1 MSELQ
6 TATVAGGCFWCTEA
20 VFKQI
25 EGVESVTSGYA
36 GGHVEEPSYDAVC
49 SGDTGHAECVQVEY
63 DPDVIDYE
71 DVLTV
76 FFATHNPTTK
86 NRQGPDVGSQYRS
99 AVFYHDEA
107 QREAVE
113 ATIEALDEQYSD
125 PIVTEVEPLETFYPA
140 EQYHQDYY
148 ERNPDQGYCAVNIDP
163 KLEKLNEQFRE
174 LLA

>member
-25 EGVESVTSGYA
+25 AGVESVTSGYA
-36 GGHVEEPSYDAVC
+36 GGHVEDPSYDAVC
-49 SGDTGHAECVQVEY
+49 SGDTGHAECVQVES

-107 QREAVE
+107 QREAAE
-113 ATIEALDEQYSD
+113 ATIADLEEQYSD

-140 EQYHQDYY
+140 EEYHQDYY
-148 ERNPDQGYCAVNIDP
+148 ERNPDQGYCTVNIDP
-163 KLEKLNEQFRE
+163 KLKKLNEQFRE

>member
-20 VFKQI
+20 VFQQI

-36 GGHVEEPSYDAVC
+36 GGHVEDPSYEAVC

-107 QREAVE
+107 QREAADAFV
-113 ATIEALDEQYSD
+113 TDLDEQYSD
-125 PIVTEVEPLETFYPA
+125 PIVTEIEPLDTFYPA
-140 EQYHQDYY
+140 EDYHQDYY
-148 ERNPDQGYCAVNIDP
+148 ERNPNQGYCAVNIDP
-163 KLEKLNEQFRE
+163 KLKKLNEQFRE

>member
-25 EGVESVTSGYA
+25 AGVESVTSGYA
-36 GGHVEEPSYDAVC
+36 GGHVEDPSYDAVC

-99 AVFYHDEA
+99 AVFFHDEA
-107 QREAVE
+107 QREAAE
-113 ATIEALDEQYSD
+113 ATIADLDEQYSD

-140 EQYHQDYY
+140 EEYHQDYY
-148 ERNPDQGYCAVNIDP
+148 ERNPDQGYCTVNIDP
-163 KLEKLNEQFRE
+163 KLKKLNEQFRE

>member
-63 DPDVIDYE
+63 DPDVIGYE

-113 ATIEALDEQYSD
+113 ATIEDLDEQYSD

>member
-25 EGVESVTSGYA
+25 KGVESVVSGYA
-36 GGHVEEPSYDAVC
+36 GGHVDDPSYEAVC
-49 SGDTGHAECVQVEY
+49 SGETGHAECVQVTY

-76 FFATHNPTTK
+76 FFATHNPTTR
-86 NRQGPDVGSQYRS
+86 NRQGPDIGSQYRS
-99 AVFYHDEA
+99 VVFYHDEE
-107 QREAVE
+107 QRETSE
-113 ATIEALDEQYSD
+113 AFITDLGDTYDD

-140 EQYHQDYY
+140 EEYHQDYY
-148 ERNPDQGYCAVNIDP
+148 ERNPNQGYCAVNIDP
-163 KLEKLNEQFRE
+163 KLKKLNEEFRD

>member
-1 MSELQ
+1 MSEPQ

-25 EGVESVTSGYA
+25 EGVESITSGYA
-36 GGHVEEPSYDAVC
+36 GGHVADPSYDAVC
-49 SGDTGHAECVQVEY
+49 SGETGHAECVQVEY
-63 DPDVIDYE
+63 DPDVIDYG

-76 FFATHNPTTK
+76 FFATHDPTTK

-107 QREAVE
+107 QRETVE
-113 ATIEALDEQYSD
+113 AMIDDLGDQYSD